1 MNKKVFMILFLTVML
16 GMVSMTWATTRNV
29 PADYATIQA
38 AIDAASNSDEIL
50 IAGGEYDVEATIVI
64 NRELTISGPTSGTAI
79 VRGTGLTNIISV
91 FEITSSN
98 VTIQRLDITH
108 VALPS
113 MPNPWIEI
121 NNSMVRI
128 PGPSLTNIQLL
139 NNNIYVPLQSGAMST
154 WNGVALTVANTGSSV
169 TLTGN
174 NVYNTRNGIVVH
186 YNNTV
191 NISNNNIYNT
201 KGGIMNYTGSQADA
215 DNRTMV
221 NNTWGTTHNEW
232 DMVWNSGGAVYTPDY
247 NQSVLVLSGA
257 NNEAY
262 VLSLL
267 PTSSPTPLTGN
278 RSHVFVNSTTGT
290 TTQHNANG
298 NMNKPYAT
306 FALGL
311 NAVVAGGKVY
321 VSAGSY
327 YENAY
332 INKRLTLIGAGSGD
346 DPITNTVL
354 YKKAVGADSKEGI
367 IQITGSG
374 LSVAN
379 PILIQDIRILPV
391 GVAGISVG
399 RFTEATGI
407 NVSYLKFQNVQVW
420 GTNTNPSTEQERG
433 FYVDLTSTAS
443 YLDFVDCTFNNLTYG
458 WYIQKQV
465 SADAST
471 VSYISVT
478 NTTFNHNNHKGVYA
492 EKLAHATFTGCT
504 AHGNGYDASMLPSYF
519 QAWSCGI
526 DVNLKAGAY
535 TDLTFDD
542 CIITN
547 NGNGGAW
554 EGVGLALKAR
564 NDASSY
570 NTYPATLNGIVVTD
584 CTITGNER
592 GVRIGEP
599 GKGNSTPLGVVLTG
613 NTITNNRRTYVGT
626 QTPSAYGDVVNATSS
641 EGVVVDGRTVSIGKA
656 LWNIVPGLTIQDAI
670 NATLPGD
677 LVLVAAGIYNEA
689 ITVSKGVS
697 LLGAGADYTFI
708 DATGKLANAVKITA
722 TSGNVK
728 IDGFKIFNAL
738 TANGDHFQIT
748 VSGGGSGCNIEITNN
763 MIIGATDA
771 VNNDYGLYS
780 NAASNLI
787 ISNNTFSN
795 CGTHSILLERH
806 RGTSEIAHNT
816 LTNVVGSNNC
826 SAIVYMT
833 YKNPTDQP
841 AAYEITTKQ
850 SVHGNIINANQQA
863 GITFFGPWGQWNQ
876 YLGGKYTDIEIT
888 DNVITNIGDYCS
900 GLQLESDADNG
911 GIYNAV
917 ISGNT
922 MTPLLGSTYA
932 RGIRMLGNV
941 INSSITH
948 NTITGFWRGIRQT
961 FTWGQGATP
970 GPSGN
975 SIHFNTITGTTDLAI
990 ENQYTG
996 VEHSI
1001 DASRN
1006 YWGSP
1011 IGLIHS
1017 TNPLNNVGTAQVSDN
1032 VTFMPWYATPTT
1044 TPDTEFATLK
1054 RNVGS
1059 KAVITVFT
1067 SDELANALASAVNND
1082 EIVLGSGTFVGNFV
1096 IAADI
1101 TIIAATG
1108 TVPVIQGVNG
1118 GAALTITADGVSIT
1132 GVTIQADEDDDAVV
1146 VTAAVAD
1153 GATVSVVNGSII
1165 VSGAGI
1171 GVVNNSVNNGSAYVL
1186 ATGNWWGGV
1195 DPAIL
1200 ISGTV
1205 DYGDALDI
1213 EPLIIRV
1220 TADEVLI
1227 KDVEELLYTVS
1238 VSQVT
1243 NLNSYKVQLK
1253 FRKADFNAPV
1263 FEDDFVIGAL
1273 FVNDFFDYEL
1283 IADTN
1288 YYIYEVT
1295 GSNLGLGITGENV
1308 VLFTVNLTSKLNAS
1322 NLSGSLVTIVYGT
1335 VVLYGTGNPPDIITC
1350 TGTSGKLV
1358 VIDSDEPLLAAIPQT
1373 SGETLL
1379 IDAAKSAEAGYA
1391 KVVDTLLTLSFSDDY
1406 NLDFLRYKV
1415 QLQTADVPEVADD
1428 FATDIATGISGTLWN
1443 NEEENWQI
1451 PDALLNAGLDDLPTG
1466 SYSIFFYAQD
1476 DAGNYNIFSWDF
1488 LIDKTAT
1495 EPITWVK
1502 CLTTP
1507 DSNNKIDLEWTN
1519 NGTVANNHIWVLN
1532 YDHLSLEAGAYPEF
1546 NPAGFVVPDVPAINQ
1561 YGGSVENGWQKTI
1574 IAANTT
1580 YLYEPA
1586 GRGYYYFAIFS
1597 EDAAGNIS
1605 TAPVYKESISYW
1617 PGDIDA
1623 DGDVEATGDITA
1635 LSTVWGLTSASVGWD
1650 ANLDVGPSVD
1660 RTRRGLRTPDDRINI
1675 EDLMMFS
1682 MNYGNTDYDP
1692 YPRGDDELTPIRIE
1706 LLTEIAE
1713 NNLVVQVM
1721 LSENTGIV
1729 KGLNIPVQ
1737 YGTGLSL
1744 QSVELGGIWPEDS
1757 VVLYT
1762 NNQNVA
1768 EVSMTTLGANSL
1780 VLENGNVATL
1790 TFVIEGT
1797 VLDTELKH
1805 MIARN
1810 IDNAEIEIINN
1821 PDTEPTGNEDLVI
1834 VIPAAN
1840 FLGNNY
1846 PNPFNP
1852 STTFQFGLKQAQNVK
1867 ITIYNVRGQV
1877 VKTLVNGMTPAGIHN
1892 IVWNGKDNN
1901 NRAIASGMYFYKMET
1916 NDYSKVKKTILL
1928 K

>member
-1 MNKKVFMILFLTVML
+1 MNKKVFMILFLAVML
-16 GMVSMTWATTRNV
+16 GMVSLAWASWSDNFTGNTSQQTWVNVDLGNSSTFNFTNDRYQLHTESETGGAVASFVNQSGSDYIMQARVQSISAEDDYLTYLMVRANPSTVSGYVCGTSSDGNHLWIGKITNGVYSNLPASANPTFDASDHQVRFAVFGNTLKAKVWSTGSTEPSDWLISCTDNSYTSGVGGLMLATYPTFDWDVVQSAFDDVSLTTISQEVVWVDGTWNGSASGKEVAAGKIFGYNAFATIQNGITAVVPNGTVNVAAGDYPQTATLTVGKSLSLIGSGPTSAPTTVITSSASRIFTLSVTGLSFTFQNLIFEGINTNNGIYAGSSVDINTLTVKDVIARNCQVAIYLAERYPNTTTVNTLSFDNVTVTNNKYIGVYIGKTILAGTVENSTFTDNGYSDELPNSWQKTGLQFVNFDVATV
-29 PADYATIQA
+29 PCVTVTNCDFARNGDGASNIERTGLILYTAYNSHTNNALLTVSGCAFTDHDQYAVRVKNGYNWDNTAIVNGTFTNNWLDIWFNNVDGTTSSTTNVRRTEDGVRTVGSGPTYSYSTIQA
-38 AIDAASNSDEIL
+38 AINAA
-50 IAGGEYDVEATIVI
+50 Y
-64 NRELTISGPTSGTAI
+64 
-79 VRGTGLTNIISV
+79 
-91 FEITSSN
+91 
-98 VTIQRLDITH
+98 
-108 VALPS
+108 
-113 MPNPWIEI
+113 
-121 NNSMVRI
+121 
-128 PGPSLTNIQLL
+128 
-139 NNNIYVPLQSGAMST
+139 
-154 WNGVALTVANTGSSV
+154 
-169 TLTGN
+169 
-174 NVYNTRNGIVVH
+174 
-186 YNNTV
+186 
-191 NISNNNIYNT
+191 
-201 KGGIMNYTGSQADA
+201 
-215 DNRTMV
+215 
-221 NNTWGTTHNEW
+221 
-232 DMVWNSGGAVYTPDY
+232 
-247 NQSVLVLSGA
+247 
-257 NNEAY
+257 
-262 VLSLL
+262 
-267 PTSSPTPLTGN
+267 
-278 RSHVFVNSTTGT
+278 
-290 TTQHNANG
+290 
-298 NMNKPYAT
+298 
-306 FALGL
+306 
-311 NAVVAGGKVY
+311 
-321 VSAGSY
+321 
-327 YENAY
+327 
-332 INKRLTLIGAGSGD
+332 SGD
-346 DPITNTVL
+346 V
-354 YKKAVGADSKEGI
+354 
-367 IQITGSG
+367 IQ
-374 LSVAN
+374 
-379 PILIQDIRILPV
+379 
-391 GVAGISVG
+391 
-399 RFTEATGI
+399 
-407 NVSYLKFQNVQVW
+407 
-420 GTNTNPSTEQERG
+420 
-433 FYVDLTSTAS
+433 
-443 YLDFVDCTFNNLTYG
+443 
-458 WYIQKQV
+458 
-465 SADAST
+465 
-471 VSYISVT
+471 
-478 NTTFNHNNHKGVYA
+478 
-492 EKLAHATFTGCT
+492 
-504 AHGNGYDASMLPSYF
+504 
-519 QAWSCGI
+519 
-526 DVNLKAGAY
+526 
-535 TDLTFDD
+535 
-542 CIITN
+542 
-547 NGNGGAW
+547 
-554 EGVGLALKAR
+554 
-564 NDASSY
+564 
-570 NTYPATLNGIVVTD
+570 
-584 CTITGNER
+584 
-592 GVRIGEP
+592 
-599 GKGNSTPLGVVLTG
+599 
-613 NTITNNRRTYVGT
+613 
-626 QTPSAYGDVVNATSS
+626 
-641 EGVVVDGRTVSIGKA
+641 
-656 LWNIVPGLTIQDAI
+656 
-670 NATLPGD
+670 
-677 LVLVAAGIYNEA
+677 VAAGIYEEQLH
-689 ITVSKGVS
+689 ITTNNLSI
-697 LLGAGADYTFI
+697 LGAGKSYTTVLAPNVLASSFLTGTNNNRPVVFADGVDTFTLK
-708 DATGKLANAVKITA
+708 DIT
-722 TSGNVK
+722 
-728 IDGFKIFNAL
+728 IDGAGKGNANYRFIGLGFWNAGGIVENVDVLRIMDTPFSGSQHGVGVYAYSNTTGIDYNIACSNMTVDDYQKNGMALMGADL
-738 TANGDHFQIT
+738 TIALDNIT
-748 VSGGGSGCNIEITNN
+748 
-763 MIIGATDA
+763 IIGAGATTVTAQNGIQIGYGTGGTIINSNISGNIYAGSGWSSAGILAYQGAPLAITNTIVANNYVGIDMNDSGGSITGCLVTNTDPA
-771 VNNDYGLYS
+771 AWDAIYMRNYSAKGTGNVNQGVQKVLNSSAPISEAYTYNSNRASCSLVLNDVEIIGSNKADSWGLYVGAGAGTQNMS
-780 NAASNLI
+780 M
-787 ISNNTFSN
+787 TN
-795 CGTHSILLERH
+795 CEVTGWAM
-806 RGTSEIAHNT
+806 G
-816 LTNVVGSNNC
+816 VV
-826 SAIVYMT
+826 T
-833 YKNPTDQP
+833 Y
-841 AAYEITTKQ
+841 
-850 SVHGNIINANQQA
+850 
-863 GITFFGPWGQWNQ
+863 
-876 YLGGKYTDIEIT
+876 
-888 DNVITNIGDYCS
+888 
-900 GLQLESDADNG
+900 DNG
-911 GIYNAV
+911 GTVTSSSNGNFIYN
-917 ISGNT
+917 N
-922 MTPLLGSTYA
+922 LDY
-932 RGIRMLGNV
+932 
-941 INSSITH
+941 
-948 NTITGFWRGIRQT
+948 GFYSETANLQD
-961 FTWGQGATP
+961 ATK
-970 GPSGN
+970 
-975 SIHFNTITGTTDLAI
+975 
-990 ENQYTG
+990 
-996 VEHSI
+996 
-1001 DASRN
+1001 N
-1006 YWGSP
+1006 YWGHLYGPS
-1011 IGLIHS
+1011 HEN
-1017 TNPLNNVGTAQVSDN
+1017 NPFNELTTGNAVSDN

-1044 TPDTEFATLK
+1044 TPDTEFATFK
-1054 RNVGS
+1054 NWDGTRGTYN
-1059 KAVITVFT
+1059 VFT
-1067 SDELANALASAVNND
+1067 SDELANALAVATNGD
-1082 EIVLGSGTFVGNFV
+1082 EIVLGSGTFVGNFT

-1101 TIIAATG
+1101 TITAATG

-1373 SGETLL
+1373 SGETLP
-1379 IDAAKSAEAGYA
+1379 IDAAKSAADEYA
-1391 KVVDTLLTLSFSDDY
+1391 NVVDTFLTLSFSDDY

-1415 QLQTADVPEVADD
+1415 QLQSADVPTTVAD
-1428 FATDIATGISGTLWN
+1428 FNPYGLNPADIATGISGTLWN

-1546 NPAGFVVPDVPAINQ
+1546 NPAGFIVPDVPAINQ

-1706 LLTEIAE
+1706 LLTEIVE

-1821 PDTEPTGNEDLVI
+1821 PDPEPTGNEDLVI
-1834 VIPAAN
+1834 VIPATN